1 MDITNIKKI
10 LKDKKITYMRLSELS
25 GVPLS
30 TIKSVFCGKT
40 KNPTIDTV
48 NAIKR
53 ALGLDTDEQ
62 INGIAQ
68 NYITQEEEKII
79 KIYRALDEKRKNYF
93 MTFAEGL
100 KYQSSNKEIA
110 TPKGLAMTE
119 NK

>member
-1 MDITNIKKI
+1 MEIINIKKT
-10 LKDKKITYMRLSELS
+10 LKDKKITYQQLSELS

-53 ALGLDTDEQ
+53 ALGLDTED
-62 INGIAQ
+62 NDGIAQ
-68 NYITQEEEKII
+68 NYITQDEEKII

-100 KYQSSNKEIA
+100 KFQN
-110 TPKGLAMTE
+110 E

>member
-1 MDITNIKKI
+1 MNIDNLKKI
-10 LKDKKITYMRLSELS
+10 LKERKINYAKLSDLS
-25 GVPLS
+25 GIS
-30 TIKSVFCGKT
+30 INTIKSVFCGKT

-53 ALGLDTDEQ
+53 ALGLDTDD
-62 INGIAQ
+62 NDGIVQ
-68 NYITQEEEKII
+68 NYITQDEEKIL

-100 KYQSSNKEIA
+100 KSQN
-110 TPKGLAMTE
+110 E